1 MAYLDETAGRST
13 VGMVSVVGI
22 HVFLGF
28 GLLALSPEVRKA
40 AQTIIEAK
48 DVKEEQEKEEE
59 PPPPPEKLEELPPY
73 VPPPDINI
81 NIPPPPS
88 QSVVVVQQEVPRPT
102 PAPVVVAPPPAPPP
116 APKEVVRTAYD
127 SAGLSQTY
135 KRKSLPEF
143 PPSVQ
148 NQMENE
154 NKKSTTASCQVY
166 IAETDRIEDAKCEG
180 TGYEKLDRLSEKWLK
195 GVKVKAAREDGVP
208 KAAWVRAPNI
218 VWRLPE

>member
-1 MAYLDETAGRST
+1 MAYLDETTGRRS
-13 VGMVSVVGI
+13 VGLVSVIAI

-28 GLLALSPEVRKA
+28 GLLALSPEVRKIA
-40 AQTIIEAK
+40 TTIIEAK
-48 DVKEEQEKEEE
+48 DVKEEVVKEEE
-59 PPPPPEKLEELPPY
+59 PPPPPEKLEELPPF

-81 NIPPPPS
+81 NMPPPPA
-88 QSVVVVQQEVPRPT
+88 QVAIVVQTEVPRPA
-102 PAPVVVAPPPAPPP
+102 PAPVVPAPAPAPAPPR
-116 APKEVVRTAYD
+116 EVVRTAYD

-135 KRKSLPEF
+135 KKKSLPEF

-154 NKKSTTASCQVY
+154 GKKSVTAACQVY

>member
-1 MAYLDETAGRST
+1 MAYLDENAGRST
-13 VGMVSVVGI
+13 VGIVTVSAI
-22 HVFLGF
+22 HVVLGL
-28 GLLALSPEVRKA
+28 GLLAMNPDVQRV

-48 DVKEEQEKEEE
+48 DVKEEEKVIEE

-81 NIPPPPS
+81 NIPPPPTAAP
-88 QSVVVVQQEVPRPT
+88 VVVQTEVPRPT
-102 PAPVVVAPPPAPPP
+102 PAPVVQAPPPAP
-116 APKEVVRTAYD
+116 APKEVVRTPYD
-127 SAGLSQTY
+127 AAGLSQTY
-135 KRKSLPEF
+135 KRKALPEF

-148 NQMENE
+148 NQMESE
-154 NKKSTTASCQVY
+154 NKKSVTAACQVY

-180 TGYEKLDRLSEKWLK
+180 TGYDKLDRLSEKWLK

-208 KAAWVRAPNI
+208 KASWVRAPNI